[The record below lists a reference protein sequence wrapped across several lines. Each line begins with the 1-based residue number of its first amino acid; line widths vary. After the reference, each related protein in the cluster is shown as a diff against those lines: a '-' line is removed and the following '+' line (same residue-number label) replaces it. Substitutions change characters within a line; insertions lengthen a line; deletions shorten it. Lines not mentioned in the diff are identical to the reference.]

1 MTLEDYPREA
11 VLRDASRVLLR
22 PMVDEDLPGLEGLFS
37 ALPPEEKKYIR
48 CDDMDPC
55 GPVSRSGTVSRQNIF
70 SIVALTEKGIIG
82 VAVLHSGGF
91 PWIAHL
97 GNIRITVL
105 PDWRR
110 KGLGSILA
118 GELLRSALHGGLEKV
133 VAEVVEDQLNVSLFY
148 NDLGFHTEAHLQGH
162 FLDDRGLKHNILIMS
177 NDLRQLWKLWVEN
190 TQKALSGGQPKAR
203 GRRIIPE
210 GSGEGIGV
218 RPMAAGRDPGWKR
231 GKGAGKGEWKMSRK
245 ILVPIDLGGQ
255 SVIVVE
261 NAKSLAKEGD
271 ELLLLHVVTEASY
284 AGFYVPHVSTEKAR
298 EESMENAARD
308 MEEFARRHA
317 RGVPFILRFGVP
329 YKEIL
334 AAAKEEKA
342 DLIVIGKREGS
353 SVIGHAFVPQTSKN
367 VFLKAECDVEAVHLP
382 NEMRDDEGKIPGID

>member
-1 MTLEDYPREA
+1 MSLEDYPREA
-11 VLRDASRVLLR
+11 VLRDARRVLLR
-22 PMVDEDLPGLEGLFS
+22 PAGDEDLPGLEGLFS
-37 ALPPEEKKYIR
+37 ALPPEEKKFIR

-55 GPVSRSGTVSRQNIF
+55 RPVSGHGAVSPWKHF
-70 SIVALTEKGIIG
+70 SLVALTEKGIVG

-91 PWIAHL
+91 PWTAHL

-105 PDWRR
+105 PEWRR

-118 GELLRSALHGGLEKV
+118 GELFRSALHGGLEKV
-133 VAEVVEDQLNVSLFY
+133 IAEVVEDQVEVSLFY
-148 NDLGFHTEAHLQGH
+148 NDLGFHTEAHLQGQ
-162 FLDDRGLKHNILIMS
+162 FLDDRGLKHNVLIMS

-190 TQKALSGGQPKAR
+190 TQKALSGDQPEAQR
-203 GRRIIPE
+203 PGRIRE
-210 GSGEGIGV
+210 DSGGMVVGGFL
-218 RPMAAGRDPGWKR
+218 AADRDSGWKSR
-231 GKGAGKGEWKMSRK
+231 KGVGKGERKMARK

-271 ELLLLHVVTEASY
+271 ELLLLHVVTEASH
-284 AGFYVPHVSTEKAR
+284 AGFHVPHVSTEKAR
-298 EESMENAARD
+298 EESMESAALD
-308 MEEFARRHA
+308 MQEFTRRHA

-342 DLIVIGKREGS
+342 DLIVIGKREGGG
-353 SVIGHAFVPQTSKN
+353 VIGHAFVPQTSKN

-382 NEMRDDEGKIPGID
+382 NEMREDEGKKSGD

>member
-1 MTLEDYPREA
+1 MSLENYPREA

-37 ALPPEEKKYIR
+37 ALLPDEKKFIR

-55 GPVSRSGTVSRQNIF
+55 GSVSRSGIVGPRKIF
-70 SIVALTEKGIIG
+70 PLVALTEKGIIG
-82 VAVLHSGGF
+82 VAVLHSWGF

-110 KGLGSILA
+110 KGLGRILA
-118 GELLRSALHGGLEKV
+118 GELFRSALHGGLEKV
-133 VAEVVEDQLNVSLFY
+133 VAEVVEDQVDVSLFY

-162 FLDDRGLKHNILIMS
+162 FLDDRGLKHDILIMS

-190 TQKALSGGQPKAR
+190 TQKTLSGGQSEAR
-203 GRRIIPE
+203 GRGKIPE
-210 GSGEGIGV
+210 DSGGVIGV
-218 RPMAAGRDPGWKR
+218 NPLVAHRDPGWKR
-231 GKGAGKGEWKMSRK
+231 GKGAGKGEWKMARK
-245 ILVPIDLGGQ
+245 ILVPIDLSGQ

-271 ELLLLHVVTEASY
+271 ELLLLHVVTEASH
-284 AGFYVPHVSTEKAR
+284 AGFHVPHVSTEKAR
-298 EESMENAARD
+298 EESMESGARD
-308 MEEFARRHA
+308 MEEFVRRHA
-317 RGVPFILRFGVP
+317 RGVPFVLRFGVP

-342 DLIVIGKREGS
+342 DLIVIGKREGGG
-353 SVIGHAFVPQTSKN
+353 VIGHAFVPQTSKN
-367 VFLKAECDVEAVHLP
+367 VFMKAECDVEAVHLP
-382 NEMRDDEGKIPGID
+382 NEKREDEGKRSGE

>member
-1 MTLEDYPREA
+1 MSLEDYPREA

-22 PMVDEDLPGLEGLFS
+22 PTGDEDLPGLEGLFS
-37 ALPPEEKKYIR
+37 ALPPEENKFIR

-55 GPVSRSGTVSRQNIF
+55 RPVSGQGAVSPWKIF
-70 SIVALTEKGIIG
+70 SLVALTEKGIVG

-110 KGLGSILA
+110 KGLGRILA
-118 GELLRSALHGGLEKV
+118 GELFRIALHGGLEKV
-133 VAEVVEDQLNVSLFY
+133 IAEVVEDQLDVSLFY

-162 FLDDRGLKHNILIMS
+162 FLDDRGLKHDILIMS

-190 TQKALSGGQPKAR
+190 TQKALSGGGQEAP
-203 GRRIIPE
+203 GRRKILE
-210 GSGEGIGV
+210 DSGGMGGARFLAANGDSGWERRKGS
-218 RPMAAGRDPGWKR
+218 
-231 GKGAGKGEWKMSRK
+231 GKGERKMARK
-245 ILVPIDLGGQ
+245 ILVPIDLSSQ
-255 SVIVVE
+255 SVILVE
-261 NAKSLAKEGD
+261 NARSLAKEND
-271 ELLLLHVVTEASY
+271 ELLLLHVVTEASH
-284 AGFYVPHVSTEKAR
+284 AGFHVPHVSTEKAR

-308 MEEFARRHA
+308 MEEFVRRHA
-317 RGVPFILRFGVP
+317 RGIPFILRFGVP

-334 AAAKEEKA
+334 AAAKGEKA
-342 DLIVIGKREGS
+342 DLIVIGKREGGG
-353 SVIGHAFVPQTSKN
+353 VIGHAFVPQTSKN

-382 NEMRDDEGKIPGID
+382 NEMGEDEGKNSRD